1 MKQYM
6 VVERFKP
13 GCIKAVY
20 ERYRSRGRMLPDGLN
35 YLDSWVNQEL
45 NICYQLM
52 ETSDFSLFSHW
63 IRQWDDLIEFE
74 IVPIDGPPQEEK
86 HA

>member
-1 MKQYM
+1 
-6 VVERFKP
+6 
-13 GCIKAVY
+13 
-20 ERYRSRGRMLPDGLN
+20 MLPDGLN

-63 IRQWDDLIEFE
+63 IRQWDDLTEFE